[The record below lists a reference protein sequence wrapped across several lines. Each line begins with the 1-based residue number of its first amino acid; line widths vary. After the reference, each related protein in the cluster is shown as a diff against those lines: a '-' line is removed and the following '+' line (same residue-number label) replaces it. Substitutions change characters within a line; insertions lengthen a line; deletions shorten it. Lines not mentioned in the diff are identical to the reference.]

1 MGLAELGVN
10 SISDSNTMGY
20 IRNNSFLHVDHEN
33 NNRKLL
39 YLEIRWMPI
48 LYEGTLQNTV
58 LYARED
64 VSTMKACIPFTR
76 TKRALSPH
84 QIHTLS
90 HSLGDRNLLSHKED
104 NFHLLFF
111 LTARWN
117 WTPCFTSTY
126 RSLFYLLR
134 PSRTFPFLIWDI
146 PLKTF
151 Y

>member
-10 SISDSNTMGY
+10 SISDSNTMGC

-33 NNRKLL
+33 NNRRLL

-58 LYARED
+58 LYAHKD
-64 VSTMKACIPFTR
+64 VSTMKTCIPFTR

-90 HSLGDRNLLSHKED
+90 LSLGDRNLLSHKED

-111 LTARWN
+111 LTAR
-117 WTPCFTSTY
+117 
-126 RSLFYLLR
+126 
-134 PSRTFPFLIWDI
+134 
-146 PLKTF
+146 
-151 Y
+151 